1 MEKTLALVK
10 PDAYS
15 AGHLEEIKKRIEADG
30 FKIVQEKE
38 VKGTKSQMEEFYQEH
53 KGRPFFEGLTTW
65 MSSSPFYAM
74 ILEKKEAIKSWRTLM
89 GPTNSEKAREEA
101 PNSIRAVF
109 GTDGSKNAT
118 HGSDSLESATR
129 EISII
134 FG

>member
-15 AGHLEEIKKRIEADG
+15 TGHLDDIKKRIEAEG

-38 VKGTKSQMEEFYQEH
+38 VKGTKSQIEEFYKEH
-53 KGRPFFEGLTTW
+53 EGRPFFESLTTW

-74 ILEKKEAIKSWRTLM
+74 ILEKKDAVKAWRTLM

-101 PNSIRAVF
+101 PNSIRALF

-118 HGSDSLESATR
+118 HGSDSLESSAR
-129 EISII
+129 EIGII